1 MGTSV
6 AMPNRGADVVRLF
19 DYEPD
24 LLARLPGQEADT
36 ARHYTVV
43 ESVTLARGDLRPPAI
58 RAAAVDLGFLVLDGL
73 LLHRVEHVGRAAVEL
88 LGPGDLIRPWRPA
101 DDSASLPSRASWRIC
116 EPARLALLDRRFERE
131 FARWPSVL
139 SAVLDRLDNRF
150 RSLSVQLALAK
161 LPRLD
166 ARLLC
171 LFWHLA
177 DRWGRVE
184 RDGIVVEMALSHQTL
199 ADLVSARRPSVSH
212 ALAELRDSGLLTRLA
227 YGRWLLRGESPSQRP
242 RAVDEPSL
250 AIA

>member
-24 LLARLPGQEADT
+24 LLAHLPAQEADR
-36 ARHYTVV
+36 ARHYTIV
-43 ESVTLARGDLRPPAI
+43 ECVTLPRGELRPPAI
-58 RAAAVDLGFLVLDGL
+58 SADAVDFGFLVLDGL

-88 LGPGDLIRPWRPA
+88 LGPGDLIRPWRPT
-101 DDSASLPSRASWRIC
+101 DDSASLPSQASWRLY
-116 EPARLALLDRRFERE
+116 EPTRLALLDRRFEKE
-131 FARWPSVL
+131 VGRWPGVL
-139 SAVLDRLDNRF
+139 SAVLDRVDNRF
-150 RSLSVQLALAK
+150 MSLSVQLALAK

-199 ADLVSARRPSVSH
+199 ADLVSARRPSVSR
-212 ALAELRDSGLLTRLA
+212 ALAELRESGLLTRLA
-227 YGRWLLRGESPSQRP
+227 HGRWLLRGESPAQRP
-242 RAVDEPSL
+242 RAVDEPTL